1 MIRPHLASEQQQQ
14 QPPNSSGKLRRRRKK
29 RVFFLN
35 SNVYLKSALEIL
47 DTTEKSFWKEREKS
61 SAALFL
67 PVCVINTL

>member
-47 DTTEKSFWKEREKS
+47 DTTEKSF
-61 SAALFL
+61 
-67 PVCVINTL
+67 